1 MMKYCGFFL
10 LLLLNIRIAV
20 AQQQFVYDNKIY
32 QPNIKTVECF
42 NAQKEQ
48 SIPIITLNSNEQL
61 IFSFDD
67 LNGGSKIYWYAIE
80 HCTSDW
86 KPSRLS
92 TMDYM
97 EGLSD
102 DRIQDFKYSFGTLQ
116 KYTHYQLRLP
126 NAQIKPKISGN
137 YLLKVYEDGNLNK
150 PVISQRFF
158 VVENVVNVAA
168 EVVPSQ
174 QVAFR
179 FSNQKLNFSILHQIA
194 IQNPYTDLKA
204 VVMQN
209 ADPLTAIVNRK
220 PSFIKPGALVYS
232 DLNANDFPGGNEF
245 RKFDTRSLRY
255 KAENVQDIIKDSII
269 NVILFQDPVP
279 SKAKY
284 SNLIDENGAFF
295 IRNNEGREPIT
306 DADYT
311 GTAFT
316 LNSAPPTKN
325 GEAYVVGRFNNYTL
339 NEGNKLNY
347 DAGRKRFLGNITL
360 KQGLYDYKYVWL
372 DKDSGKIDETV
383 FEASFF
389 ETENTYQ
396 VFVYYRK
403 PGSRWEELIGFTNIN
418 NVKR

>member
-1 MMKYCGFFL
+1 MKGFTCFL
-10 LLLLNIRIAV
+10 LLLLNLQIAV
-20 AQQQFVYDNKIY
+20 AQQQFVYENKIY
-32 QPNIKTVECF
+32 QPNIKTVECY

-86 KPSRLS
+86 EPSRLS
-92 TMDYM
+92 TMDFL
-97 EGLSD
+97 ESLSE

-116 KYTHYQLRLP
+116 KFTHYELKIP
-126 NAQIKPKISGN
+126 NTQIKPKVSGN
-137 YLLKVYEDGNLNK
+137 YLLKVYEDGNLKK

-158 VVENVVNVAA
+158 IVENIVNVATD
-168 EVVPSQ
+168 VVPSP
-174 QVAFR
+174 QVSLR
-179 FSNQKLNFSILHQIA
+179 FSNQKLNFTIFHKIA
-194 IQNPYTDLKA
+194 IQNAYTDVKA

-209 ADPLTAIVNRK
+209 ADPLTAITNTK
-220 PSFIKPGALVYS
+220 PSFIKPGVLVYN
-232 DLNANDFPGGNEF
+232 DLNTNDFPGGNEF
-245 RKFDTRSLRY
+245 RKFDMRSLRY

-269 NVILFQDPVP
+269 NVILFQDPAA

-295 IRNNEGREPIT
+295 IRNNEGREPVT
-306 DADYT
+306 DADYA
-311 GTAFT
+311 GVSFT
-316 LNSAPPTKN
+316 LNSLPPTKN
-325 GEAYVVGRFNNYTL
+325 GAAYVVGRFNNYVL
-339 NEGNKLNY
+339 NESNKLTY
-347 DAGRKRFLGNITL
+347 DAGRKRFFGNITL

-372 DKDSGKIDETV
+372 DKDTGKIDQTV

-389 ETENTYQ
+389 ETNNTYQ

>member
-1 MMKYCGFFL
+1 MKPFGCL
-10 LLLLNIRIAV
+10 LVLLFTIQIAV
-20 AQQQFVYDNKIY
+20 AQQQFVYENKIY

-48 SIPIITLNSNEQL
+48 SIPVITLNSNEQL

-92 TMDYM
+92 TMDFL
-97 EGLSD
+97 ESLSD

-126 NAQIKPKISGN
+126 NTQIKPKISGN

-150 PVISQRFF
+150 PVVSQRFF
-158 VVENVVNVAA
+158 VVENVVNIAA
-168 EVVPSQ
+168 DVVPSQ
-174 QVAFR
+174 QVALR
-179 FSNQKLNFSILHQIA
+179 FSNQKLNFTILHKIA

-209 ADPLTAIVNRK
+209 ADPLTAIVNTK
-220 PSFIKPGALVYS
+220 PSFIKPGALVYN
-232 DLNANDFPGGNEF
+232 DLNSNDFPGGNEF
-245 RKFDTRSLRY
+245 RKFDIRSLRY
-255 KAENVQDIIKDSII
+255 KADNVQDIIKDSII
-269 NVILFQDPVP
+269 NVVLFQDPVAN
-279 SKAKY
+279 KAKY

-306 DADYT
+306 DADYA
-311 GTAFT
+311 GVAFT
-316 LNSAPPTKN
+316 LNSPPPTKN
-325 GEAYVVGRFNNYTL
+325 GEAYVVGRFNNYVL
-339 NEGNKLNY
+339 NASNKLTY
-347 DAGRKRFLGNITL
+347 DSQKKRFLGNITL

-372 DKDSGKIDETV
+372 DKDSGKIDQTV

-389 ETENTYQ
+389 ETDNTYQ

>member
-1 MMKYCGFFL
+1 MKPFGCL
-10 LLLLNIRIAV
+10 LVLLFTIQIAV
-20 AQQQFVYDNKIY
+20 AQQQFVYENKIY

-48 SIPIITLNSNEQL
+48 SIPVITLNSNEQL
-61 IFSFDD
+61 TFSFDD

-92 TMDYM
+92 TMDFL
-97 EGLSD
+97 ESLSD

-126 NAQIKPKISGN
+126 NTQIKPKISGN

-150 PVISQRFF
+150 PVVSQRFF
-158 VVENVVNVAA
+158 VVENVVNIAA
-168 EVVPSQ
+168 DVVPTQ
-174 QVAFR
+174 QVALR
-179 FSNQKLNFSILHQIA
+179 FSNQKLNFTILHKIA

-209 ADPLTAIVNRK
+209 ADPLTAIVNTK
-220 PSFIKPGALVYS
+220 PSFIKPGALVYN
-232 DLNANDFPGGNEF
+232 DLNSNDFPGGNEF
-245 RKFDTRSLRY
+245 RKFDIRSLRY
-255 KAENVQDIIKDSII
+255 KADNVQDIIKDSII
-269 NVILFQDPVP
+269 NVVLFQDPVAN
-279 SKAKY
+279 KAKY

-306 DADYT
+306 DADYA
-311 GTAFT
+311 GVAFT
-316 LNSAPPTKN
+316 LNSPPPTKN
-325 GEAYVVGRFNNYTL
+325 GEAYVVGRFNNYVL
-339 NEGNKLNY
+339 NASNKLTY
-347 DAGRKRFLGNITL
+347 DSQKKRFLGNITL

-372 DKDSGKIDETV
+372 DKDSGKIDQTV

-389 ETENTYQ
+389 ETDNTYQ

>member
-1 MMKYCGFFL
+1 MKPFGFFL
-10 LLLLNIRIAV
+10 LLLFNLQIAV
-20 AQQQFVYDNKIY
+20 AQQQFVYENKIY

-48 SIPIITLNSNEQL
+48 SIPVITLNSNEQL

-67 LNGGSKIYWYAIE
+67 LNGGSKIYWYSIE

-92 TMDYM
+92 TMDYL
-97 EGLSD
+97 ESLSD
-102 DRIQDFKYSFGTLQ
+102 DRIQDYKYSFSTLQ
-116 KYTHYQLRLP
+116 KYTHYQLKLP
-126 NAQIKPKISGN
+126 NSQIKPKISGN

-158 VVENVVNVAA
+158 VVEQVVNIAA

-174 QVAFR
+174 QVALR
-179 FSNQKLNFSILHQIA
+179 FSNQKLNFTIFHKIA

-209 ADPLTAIVNRK
+209 ANPLTSFTNSK
-220 PSFIKPGALVYS
+220 PSFIKPGALVYN
-232 DLNANDFPGGNEF
+232 DLNTNDFPGGNEF

-269 NVILFQDPVP
+269 NVILFQDPVA

-306 DADYT
+306 DADYA
-311 GTAFT
+311 GISFT
-316 LNSAPPTKN
+316 LNSPPPTKN
-325 GEAYVVGRFNNYTL
+325 GNAYVVGRFNNYVL
-339 NEGNKLNY
+339 NERNQLSY
-347 DAGRKRFLGNITL
+347 DSSKNRFLGNITL

-372 DKDSGKIDETV
+372 DKDSGNTDQTV

-389 ETENTYQ
+389 ETDNTYQ

>member
-1 MMKYCGFFL
+1 MKPFGCL
-10 LLLLNIRIAV
+10 LVLLFTIQIAV
-20 AQQQFVYDNKIY
+20 AQQQFVYENKIY

-48 SIPIITLNSNEQL
+48 SIPVITLNSNEQL

-92 TMDYM
+92 TMDFL
-97 EGLSD
+97 ESLSD

-126 NAQIKPKISGN
+126 NTQIKPKISGN

-150 PVISQRFF
+150 PVVSQRFF
-158 VVENVVNVAA
+158 VVENVVNIAA
-168 EVVPSQ
+168 DVVPTQ
-174 QVAFR
+174 QVALR
-179 FSNQKLNFSILHQIA
+179 FSNQKLNFTILHKIA

-209 ADPLTAIVNRK
+209 ADPLTAIVNTK
-220 PSFIKPGALVYS
+220 PSFIKPGALVYN
-232 DLNANDFPGGNEF
+232 DLNSNDFPGGNEF
-245 RKFDTRSLRY
+245 RKFDIRSLRY
-255 KAENVQDIIKDSII
+255 KADNVQDIIKDSII
-269 NVILFQDPVP
+269 NVVLFQDPVAN
-279 SKAKY
+279 KAKY

-306 DADYT
+306 DADYA
-311 GTAFT
+311 GVAFT
-316 LNSAPPTKN
+316 LNSPPPTKN
-325 GEAYVVGRFNNYTL
+325 GEAYVVGRFNNYVL
-339 NEGNKLNY
+339 NASNKLTY
-347 DAGRKRFLGNITL
+347 DSQKKRFLGNITL

-372 DKDSGKIDETV
+372 DKDTGKIDQTV

-389 ETENTYQ
+389 ETDNTYQ

>member
-1 MMKYCGFFL
+1 MKPFGCL
-10 LLLLNIRIAV
+10 LVLLFTIQIAV
-20 AQQQFVYDNKIY
+20 AQQQFVYENKIY

-48 SIPIITLNSNEQL
+48 SIPVITLNSNEQL

-92 TMDYM
+92 TMDFL
-97 EGLSD
+97 ESLSD

-126 NAQIKPKISGN
+126 NTQIKPKISGN

-150 PVISQRFF
+150 PVVSQRFF
-158 VVENVVNVAA
+158 VVENVVNIAA
-168 EVVPSQ
+168 DVVPTQ
-174 QVAFR
+174 QVALR
-179 FSNQKLNFSILHQIA
+179 FSNQKLNFTILHKIA

-209 ADPLTAIVNRK
+209 ADPLTAIVNTK
-220 PSFIKPGALVYS
+220 PSFIKPGALVYN
-232 DLNANDFPGGNEF
+232 DLNSNDFPGGNEF
-245 RKFDTRSLRY
+245 RKFDIRSLRY
-255 KAENVQDIIKDSII
+255 KADNVQDIIKDSII
-269 NVILFQDPVP
+269 NVVLFQDPVAN
-279 SKAKY
+279 KAKY

-306 DADYT
+306 DADYA
-311 GTAFT
+311 GVAFT
-316 LNSAPPTKN
+316 LNSPPPTKN
-325 GEAYVVGRFNNYTL
+325 GEAYVVGRFNNYVL
-339 NEGNKLNY
+339 NASNKLTY
-347 DAGRKRFLGNITL
+347 DSQKKRFLGNITL

-372 DKDSGKIDETV
+372 DKDSGKIDQTV

-389 ETENTYQ
+389 ETDNTYQ

>member
-1 MMKYCGFFL
+1 
-10 LLLLNIRIAV
+10 
-20 AQQQFVYDNKIY
+20 
-32 QPNIKTVECF
+32 
-42 NAQKEQ
+42 
-48 SIPIITLNSNEQL
+48 
-61 IFSFDD
+61 
-67 LNGGSKIYWYAIE
+67 
-80 HCTSDW
+80 
-86 KPSRLS
+86 
-92 TMDYM
+92 
-97 EGLSD
+97 
-102 DRIQDFKYSFGTLQ
+102 
-116 KYTHYQLRLP
+116 LRLP

-174 QVAFR
+174 QVALR

-325 GEAYVVGRFNNYTL
+325 GEAYVFGRFNNYTL

>member
-1 MMKYCGFFL
+1 MKPFGCLFVL
-10 LLLLNIRIAV
+10 LLTIQIAV
-20 AQQQFVYDNKIY
+20 AQQQFVYENKIY

-48 SIPIITLNSNEQL
+48 SIPVITLNSNEQL
-61 IFSFDD
+61 VFSFDD

-92 TMDYM
+92 TMDFL
-97 EGLSD
+97 EGLAD

-126 NAQIKPKISGN
+126 NTQIKPKISGN

-150 PVISQRFF
+150 PVVSQRFF
-158 VVENVVNVAA
+158 VVENVVTIAA
-168 EVVPSQ
+168 DVVPSQ
-174 QVAFR
+174 QVSLR
-179 FSNQKLNFSILHQIA
+179 FSNQKLNFTILHKIA

-209 ADPLTAIVNRK
+209 ADPLTASVNTK
-220 PSFIKPGALVYS
+220 PSFIKPGALVYN
-232 DLNANDFPGGNEF
+232 DLNSNDFSGGNEF
-245 RKFDTRSLRY
+245 RKFDIRSLRY

-269 NVILFQDPVP
+269 NVVLFQDPVAN
-279 SKAKY
+279 KAKY

-295 IRNNEGREPIT
+295 IRNNEGREPAT
-306 DADYT
+306 DADYA
-311 GTAFT
+311 GVAFT
-316 LNSAPPTKN
+316 LNSPPPSKN
-325 GEAYVVGRFNNYTL
+325 GEAYVVGRFNNYVL
-339 NEGNKLNY
+339 NMSNKLSY
-347 DAGRKRFLGNITL
+347 DSSKNRFLGNITL

-372 DKDSGKIDETV
+372 DKDSGKIDQTV

-389 ETENTYQ
+389 ETDNTYQ